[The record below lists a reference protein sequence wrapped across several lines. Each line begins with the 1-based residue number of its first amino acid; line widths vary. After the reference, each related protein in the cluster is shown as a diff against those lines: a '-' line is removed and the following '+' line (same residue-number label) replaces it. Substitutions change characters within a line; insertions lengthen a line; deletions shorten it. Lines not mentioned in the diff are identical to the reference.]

1 MIERI
6 FGKSKD
12 FYITVAITL
21 AFMFGFQFLP
31 PVGQITPLGM
41 KVLGV
46 FLGTI
51 FAWVRGEI
59 IWSAMLGMF
68 MMTVYGLGNATSN
81 WAGVI
86 GVQAAAMV
94 IFGLLLVH
102 GMKKS
107 GLVEELA
114 LTITGSKWAKK
125 GPWVLAGVFF
135 IATDILAFLIGGG
148 VPVIILMWALFYE
161 VCAKCELKAHTPF
174 VSYMLVAIAI
184 LGNSAMCTLPY
195 SSTAVVGIGIAQG
208 FAPELTCN
216 YISYFGLNF
225 IILIGYN
232 VLIWLVGRFLIGNDI
247 PMKNLEGT
255 ETHKMNLNLP
265 MKVALFY
272 AVLLAV
278 LMFLPPFLPAGNAIG
293 VFLSTTLGPLGVFIL
308 IVLLMALTKVDGEPL
323 LDLVDGM
330 RNGVQW
336 PLVFLIGSAILI
348 AGYLTAD
355 GMGIMPT
362 LLALVDPIL
371 GGRSPL
377 MILTFS
383 IILCLIMTNLIND
396 MVTMIVL
403 FPICASFYVAVGG
416 PVELMAYLF
425 VPAMAQGM
433 FMPSGSMNGAL
444 VHGNREWLTSGE
456 AYKYLAIQ
464 EGCVIVV
471 MTIASIVF
479 GLLW

>member
-1 MIERI
+1 M
-6 FGKSKD
+6 FAKSKD
-12 FYITVAITL
+12 FYITLAITL
-21 AFMFGFQFLP
+21 ILMLGFQFLP
-31 PVGQITPLGM
+31 PFGQITPLGM
-41 KVLGV
+41 KVLGI
-46 FLGTI
+46 FLGVI

-68 MMTVYGLGNATSN
+68 MLTAQGFGNATSN
-81 WAGVI
+81 WSGLI

-102 GMKKS
+102 GMKNS

-114 LTITGSKWAKK
+114 FAIVGSKWSKK
-125 GPWVLAGVFF
+125 GPWVLAAVFF
-135 IATDILAFLIGGG
+135 IATDIVSFLIGGG
-148 VPVIILMWALFYE
+148 LPVIILMWALFYE

-174 VSYMLVAIAI
+174 VSYVIVAIAI
-184 LGNSAMCTLPY
+184 IGNSAMCTLPY

-208 FAPELTCN
+208 FAPTLTAN
-216 YISYFGLNF
+216 YLTYFGLN
-225 IILIGYN
+225 ILILIGYN
-232 VLIWLVGRFLIGNDI
+232 ILFLLVGRLVIGNDI
-247 PMKNLEGT
+247 PMKKLDESM
-255 ETHKMNLNLP
+255 THKLNLTLS

-272 AVLLAV
+272 AILLAV
-278 LMFLPPFLPAGNAIG
+278 MMFLPPFLPQGNALR
-293 VFLSTTLGPLGVFIL
+293 VFLETTLSPLGVLIFI
-308 IVLLMALTKVDGEPL
+308 VMLMALTHIDGKPI
-323 LDLVDGM
+323 LDLVDGL

-348 AGYLTAD
+348 AGYLTGD
-355 GMGIMPT
+355 GMGIIPT
-362 LLALVDPIL
+362 LTTLVDPIL